1 MLAQPRPAIHGDDKQ
16 GGAEV
21 IIWRQ
26 GVKLRPFF
34 RTLGA
39 DFVKLGPFF
48 GHQGRTLVV
57 WQKLAKSFL
66 FHARPFEVGRGG
78 GGGGKKSPDLL
89 LCSVRFFAFFCVQ
102 FLVFC
107 SVRFPL
113 FCSVRFLAF
122 FCMQF
127 LVFCS
132 VQFPR
137 FCSVRFLPFFC
148 VQFLVFCFVR
158 FPLFCFVRFEA
169 KLVTVKLPA
178 WASLV

>member
-1 MLAQPRPAIHGDDKQ
+1 MLAPPRPTIHGDDKQ

-34 RTLGA
+34 WTLGA
-39 DFVKLGPFF
+39 DFVKLEPFF

-78 GGGGKKSPDLL
+78 GGGGKKSPDL
-89 LCSVRFFAFFCVQ
+89 
-102 FLVFC
+102 
-107 SVRFPL
+107 
-113 FCSVRFLAF
+113 FCSVRFLPF

-158 FPLFCFVRFEA
+158 FPLFCSV
-169 KLVTVKLPA
+169 
-178 WASLV
+178 